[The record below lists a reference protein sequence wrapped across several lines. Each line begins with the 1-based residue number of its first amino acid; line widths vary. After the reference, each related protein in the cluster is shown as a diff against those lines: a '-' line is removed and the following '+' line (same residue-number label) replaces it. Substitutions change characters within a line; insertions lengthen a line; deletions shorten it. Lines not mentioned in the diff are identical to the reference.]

1 MNFNRN
7 KTKDKETEFHIS
19 FLSFKNKKLKEISL

>member
-7 KTKDKETEFHIS
+7 KTKDKEMEFNILFPS
-19 FLSFKNKKLKEISL
+19 YKNKKLKEISL